1 MLRKCPKLNMDDLGP
16 DHELL
21 ASSIDRSF
29 PGRELP
35 LRLEKEVA
43 LQVEVKLIEFRK
55 TKGAAFAYVTAKFR
69 DRFGVLPN
77 FFRLTPEHA
86 EITDN
91 LWRFA
96 CFAYLDNP
104 LPSLFK
110 ERLFVYLSRFCEVRY
125 CILRHLGFLLGLG
138 HASGDPQTQP
148 QSVEEVVRLLRTP
161 LAYGSQLRDHLGFA
175 LGSRINR
182 A

>member
-1 MLRKCPKLNMDDLGP
+1 MDDLGP

-35 LRLEKEVA
+35 LRLEKEAA
-43 LQVEVKLIEFRK
+43 LQVEVK
-55 TKGAAFAYVTAKFR
+55 

-96 CFAYLDNP
+96 CFTYLDNP

-125 CILRHLGFLLGLG
+125 CILRHLGFLVGLG